1 MTAELNRA
9 RRLLADAE
17 TVVSFSGAGLS
28 AESGI
33 ATFRDPDGVWKK
45 IDPTVYASAQ
55 GFRAHPTKVIEWY
68 ADRRRTLAST
78 TPNAAHFALAQT
90 SWHAHVTQNVDNLL
104 ERAGADNIIH
114 LHGTL
119 DSDRCDASCGF
130 SRKVDLTDPPGEG
143 TCPTCGAA
151 LRPSVVWFGEML
163 PSPAWAAAESAIR
176 SADVVVVIGT
186 SGEVWPAASL
196 IDEASAVITVNTQPS
211 GAGRRS
217 AVELIGPAGTI
228 VPRLVSADDP
238 NTQ

>member
-1 MTAELNRA
+1 MMAELNRA
-9 RRLLADAE
+9 RRLLAEAE

-78 TPNAAHFALAQT
+78 TPNAAHLALART
-90 SWHAHVTQNVDNLL
+90 NWKAHITQNVDNLL
-104 ERAGADNIIH
+104 ERAGAHNIIH
-114 LHGTL
+114 LHGRL
-119 DSDRCDASCGF
+119 DSDRCNANCGF
-130 SRKVDLTDPPGEG
+130 STQVDLTDPPGEE

-163 PSPAWAAAESAIR
+163 PPPAWAAAESAIR

-211 GAGRRS
+211 GTGRRS

-228 VPRLVSADDP
+228 VPRLVSADGP